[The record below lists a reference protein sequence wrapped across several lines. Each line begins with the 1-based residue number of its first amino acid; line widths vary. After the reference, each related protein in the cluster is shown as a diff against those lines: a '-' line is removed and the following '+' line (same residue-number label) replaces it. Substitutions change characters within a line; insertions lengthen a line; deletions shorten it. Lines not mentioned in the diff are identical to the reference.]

1 VRLAVKLIVTVKRV
15 EDPEMKIKVKAD
27 GSGIETDQMKYAM
40 NPFDE
45 IAVEESLRLR
55 DKHQGE
61 IVIVS
66 IGVKDAQQ
74 QIRSALAMGADRGIH
89 VIAQEPLDPLATAT
103 VLAKIVGEEK
113 PDLVMLGKQ
122 AVDDDMGQ
130 VGSILAEKLGWGQ
143 ASFASK
149 EESLESDAEKN
160 KVPGIK
166 IEGGRAQVAREVD
179 GGLETVS
186 VALPAVVTTDLRL
199 NHPRLASLPGI
210 MKAKKKEVKERALS
224 EFGLSGA
231 KVKVVK
237 MEPPK
242 QRKSGIKVADVA
254 ALVDKLHN
262 EARVI

>member
-1 VRLAVKLIVTVKRV
+1 MKLLVTVKRV

-27 GSGIETDQMKYAM
+27 GSGIETEQMKYAM

-45 IAVEESLRLR
+45 IAVEETLRLR

-61 IVIVS
+61 VVVVS
-66 IGVKDAQQ
+66 VGGKDAQQ
-74 QIRSALAMGADRGIH
+74 QIRSALAMGADRGVH
-89 VIAQEPLDPLATAT
+89 VLCDQPLDPLATAT
-103 VLAKIVGEEK
+103 VLAKIIGEEK
-113 PDLVMLGKQ
+113 PDLVVLGKQ

-130 VGSILAEKLGWGQ
+130 VGTMVAEKLGWGQ

-149 EESLESDAEKN
+149 EDSLESEAEKS

-166 IEGGRAQVAREVD
+166 IDGGRAIVMREVD
-179 GGLETVS
+179 GGLETLS

-210 MKAKKKEVKERALS
+210 MKAKKKEIKERQVA
-224 EFGLSGA
+224 EFGVTGA
-231 KVKVVK
+231 KIQIVK

-242 QRKSGIKVADVA
+242 QRQAGVKVPDVA
-254 ALVDKLHN
+254 TLVDKLHN
-262 EARVI
+262 EAKVI